1 MFRRM
6 RSMCDRE
13 KAEVFVVK
21 AHRLSLIIA
30 VIQIRQKTNTR
41 KFPNSNLSPRERTCL
56 QLQKIRINAAAATT
70 ADTQREKRQRQR
82 KNESNKIL
90 YTFLTVPPLF

>member
-30 VIQIRQKTNTR
+30 VAQLRQKTNTR

-56 QLQKIRINAAAATT
+56 QLQKIRINAAATT
-70 ADTQREKRQRQR
+70 TDTQKERRDRDNEKMNQ
-82 KNESNKIL
+82 I
-90 YTFLTVPPLF
+90 

>member
-13 KAEVFVVK
+13 KTEVFVVK

-56 QLQKIRINAAAATT
+56 QLQKIRITAAATT
-70 ADTQREKRQRQR
+70 TDTQREKRQRQR
-82 KNESNKIL
+82 KNESNIIL